1 MGAANTS
8 ISSFILY
15 LGYHINIFK
24 KMKIHILWRTGQ
36 GGHNIHRCVLMAQNA
51 FSFLHLTALCSFRN
65 HASWT
70 LKLYG
75 LCRAGHIHTH
85 THTHTHIHTMCV
97 HTLVYTYAHIHT
109 PLGRSHAP
117 GLTNQHFAD
126 ETSWVPVF
134 RAQNNL
140 NAVLIPDFSVIEVNI
155 FSLIFKSVCIEFSV
169 TFNQRT
175 LTNRENKFFFKV
187 NIGLPLRAVWK
198 I

>member
-1 MGAANTS
+1 MIQDPGFWKRRS
-8 ISSFILY
+8 ITAGTCFLFPIPLAY
-15 LGYHINIFK
+15 LEQVP
-24 KMKIHILWRTGQ
+24 MTGVYVCVWFVQ
-36 GGHNIHRCVLMAQNA
+36 G
-51 FSFLHLTALCSFRN
+51 
-65 HASWT
+65 WT
-70 LKLYG
+70 
-75 LCRAGHIHTH
+75 HTH
-85 THTHTHIHTMCV
+85 TYTHTHTHIHTMCV